1 MMKLLSGAL
10 VAAVLTVG
18 MPLTASASD
27 YRDRGD
33 GYGYGNKSHHRV
45 CKLVK
50 KVRWYHGHKRVTY
63 KRVCF
68 PRWRHR

>member
-1 MMKLLSGAL
+1 MTKLLSGAL
-10 VAAVLTVG
+10 VAAVLT
-18 MPLTASASD
+18 MAAPLTASAGEHGN
-27 YRDRGD
+27 RDRGFD
-33 GYGYGNKSHHRV
+33 NRHGHHRV

>member
-1 MMKLLSGAL
+1 MMKLLSGAV

-18 MPLTASASD
+18 MPLTASAGEH
-27 YRDRGD
+27 RDRD
-33 GYGYGNKSHHRV
+33 HGYSNKSHHRV

-50 KVRWYHGHKRVTY
+50 KVRWYHGHKRITY